1 MRSPAVAIGVACTA
15 AAPLRFL
22 MEATNGARAIRHGSS
37 GFPSTAAGPVSDTR
51 FRPHPRP
58 H

>member
-1 MRSPAVAIGVACTA
+1 MRSPAVAIVVACT

-22 MEATNGARAIRHGSS
+22 MEATNGVRTIRHGSS